1 MIADNLNTTQ
11 KTIPEGV
18 KLVAVSKNNSV
29 ERVFE
34 AYQAGQRVFGEN
46 RVQELVAKQEIL
58 PKDIEWHLI
67 GHLQTNKVK
76 YIAPFV
82 SLIHS
87 IDSLRLLEEVNKEA
101 KKNNRIID
109 VLLQF
114 HVAQEETK
122 FGLTLEEAAD
132 MLLSEKYASL
142 LNIRIVG
149 IMGMASNVVDDSQI
163 RLEFRELKQY
173 FDFLKQKFFSEQ
185 IFFQE
190 LSMGMSSDYQIAIKE
205 GSTIVRVGSKIFQ

>member
-163 RLEFRELKQY
+163 RLEFRELKQH